1 MSDPDRAHWSRVA
14 AAWVEWA
21 RRPGHDEF
29 WYYRAGLA
37 DLIGRGDGEALDVG
51 CGEGRV
57 SRLLGELG
65 YRVTATD
72 AAPEM
77 VAAARDAGSAAD
89 YAVAPA
95 SALPFAAARFPLV
108 VAYNVLMDV
117 EDLPGSIAEL
127 RRVIRPDGRLVVS
140 VVHPLIDRGRA
151 EAAGFR
157 VDDDWFAITRFAGS
171 VERDGLT
178 MDFAGWARPLP
189 AYVAALAEAGFA
201 LTALREPQP
210 DPGPLPERLAKA
222 RRMPIF
228 LWMVAEPHPAWGRRR
243 RIAHL

>member
-1 MSDPDRAHWSRVA
+1 MGDPDRAHWSRVA

-37 DLIGRGDGEALDVG
+37 AFIGRGDGEALDVG

-72 AAPEM
+72 AVADL

-95 SALPFAAARFPLV
+95 SDLPFADARFPLV

-117 EDLPGSIAEL
+117 DDLPGALGEL
-127 RRVIRPDGRLVVS
+127 RRVVRPDGRLVIS
-140 VVHPLIDRGRA
+140 LVHPLIDRGRL
-151 EAAGFR
+151 EDTGFR
-157 VDDDWFAITRFAGS
+157 VDADWFASTPFAGTD
-171 VERDGLT
+171 ERDGLT

-189 AYVAALAEAGFA
+189 AYVDALAAAGFA
-201 LTALREPQP
+201 LTALGEPQP
-210 DPGPLPERLAKA
+210 DPGPLPDRLAHA
-222 RRMPIF
+222 RRVPIF
-228 LWMVAEPHPAWGRRR
+228 LWMVAEPHPA
-243 RIAHL
+243 

>member
-1 MSDPDRAHWSRVA
+1 MGDPDRAHWSRVA
-14 AAWVEWA
+14 AAWVAWA

-29 WYYRAGLA
+29 WYYRSGLA

-72 AAPEM
+72 AVPEM
-77 VAAARDAGSAAD
+77 VAAAREAGSAAD

-108 VAYNVLMDV
+108 VAYNMLMDV
-117 EDLPGSIAEL
+117 DDLEGSIAEL
-127 RRVIRPDGRLVVS
+127 RRVIRPDGRLVIS
-140 VVHPLIDRGRA
+140 VVHPLRDRGA
-151 EAAGFR
+151 GDDAGFR
-157 VDDDWFAITRFAGS
+157 VDGDWFASIPFAGRD
-171 VERDGLT
+171 ERDGLT

-189 AYVAALAEAGFA
+189 AYVAALAAAGFA
-201 LTALREPQP
+201 VTALREPQP
-210 DPGPLPERLAKA
+210 DPGPLPERLAHA
-222 RRMPIF
+222 RRVPIF
-228 LWMVAEPHPAWGRRR
+228 LWMVAEPHPA
-243 RIAHL
+243 